1 MMPSRGVLAEAA
13 LATKGM
19 RAEGVGMSAD
29 IEAEQ
34 AKAESEQFDKMFEIA
49 EKYPQMAVE
58 FARKMGLTEQM
69 PLLERMLQDQE
80 ITMAINAK
88 RDELSKL
95 YKDHPDLY
103 GKAMEQEV
111 KNIMNHFGSVRQG
124 AGQPGQT
131 TEVQPASTGG
141 GLATAVPTVPAGV
154 SDYSTPLPAI
164 PPTGS
169 GTVHKNIGYMDF
181 LVEKGIA
188 KDHGQAFQLIN
199 QAKGDQVARARLVAT
214 IFNGMKEDLLDDRD
228 ENAKFAAA
236 QAFMEK
242 LLQASGG
249 TSAAPEEDKFSIF
262 PRDPSQRVVDKIYK
276 TPNGNLIRW
285 LGEGWESIGSQGGL
299 RSAQP
304 RPVPLAKAPEHEPGE
319 QALKP
324 AALPPRT
331 PEPLKAPSQPLPK
344 VQAPWARKA
353 EKDVTEAGKRYIAR
367 RTQQD
372 EEKKRRD
379 IEVTAADARALIE
392 DGIERER
399 AIGEALRHA
408 NSIGRDVTRI
418 DIEPALGAR

>member
-58 FARKMGLTEQM
+58 YARKMGLLDQM
-69 PLLERMLQDQE
+69 PLFERILQDQE

-111 KNIMNHFGSVRQG
+111 QNILRHYAGARQG

-236 QAFMEK
+236 QAFVQK
-242 LLQASGG
+242 LLQAGGG
-249 TSAAPEEDKFSIF
+249 TSAAPEEDKYPTA
-262 PRDPSQRVVDKIYK
+262 PRNPSQREVNKIYRSPSGQLGRW
-276 TPNGNLIRW
+276 TGN
-285 LGEGWESIGSQGGL
+285 GWE
-299 RSAQP
+299 R
-304 RPVPLAKAPEHEPGE
+304 VK
-319 QALKP
+319 
-324 AALPPRT
+324 
-331 PEPLKAPSQPLPK
+331 
-344 VQAPWARKA
+344 
-353 EKDVTEAGKRYIAR
+353 
-367 RTQQD
+367 
-372 EEKKRRD
+372 
-379 IEVTAADARALIE
+379 
-392 DGIERER
+392 
-399 AIGEALRHA
+399 
-408 NSIGRDVTRI
+408 
-418 DIEPALGAR
+418 